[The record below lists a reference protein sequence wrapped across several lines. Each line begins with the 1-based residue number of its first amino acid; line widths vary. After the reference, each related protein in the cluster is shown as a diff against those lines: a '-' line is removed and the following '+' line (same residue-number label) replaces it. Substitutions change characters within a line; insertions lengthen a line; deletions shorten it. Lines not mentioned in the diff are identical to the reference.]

1 MKYNNHLKYS
11 KGSVSHKN
19 KLIASTFNSDLYEQ
33 YLESLNDY
41 EFTVGRIPAGYEH
54 RADLISNLF
63 YNTPTLD
70 WLICVTNNVSD
81 PFQQLNVGDQIKI
94 LKLI

>member
-11 KGSVSHKN
+11 KGSILHKN
-19 KLIASTFNSDLYEQ
+19 KLITSTFNSSLYEE
-33 YLESLNDY
+33 YLKSLSDY
-41 EFTVGRIPAGYEH
+41 TFIVGRVPAGYEH

-70 WLICVTNNVSD
+70 WLICVSNNIND